1 MLLQRQPL
9 CIIAKSAHDDR
20 FGSSA
25 DEIRCPP
32 YVREAPDSGLIG
44 DIALGHKTKM
54 LKKLCLILSVT
65 AALGLGVVASADAK
79 GHGEGHGGGHHG
91 GGHHGGGHAGAH
103 VNRSTHV
110 HVNRSAHVHVNR
122 SAHVHANRS
131 VHVNRN
137 VRVHDNR
144 PVNKHYV
151 VGKSYDG
158 HIWFGHTGHRWH
170 GRWYAYGV
178 GPCWIYID
186 GLWFWNP
193 LTCPL

>member
-1 MLLQRQPL
+1 
-9 CIIAKSAHDDR
+9 
-20 FGSSA
+20 
-25 DEIRCPP
+25 
-32 YVREAPDSGLIG
+32 
-44 DIALGHKTKM
+44 M
-54 LKKLCLILSVT
+54 LKKLSLILSVT

-79 GHGEGHGGGHHG
+79 GHGDGHGGGHRG

-103 VNRSTHV
+103 VNRS
-110 HVNRSAHVHVNR
+110 AHVHV
-122 SAHVHANRS
+122 NRS

-144 PVNKHYV
+144 PLNKHYV

-158 HIWFGHTGHRWH
+158 HIWFGHRGHRWQ

-178 GPCWIYID
+178 GSCWIYID

-193 LTCPL
+193 LACPL